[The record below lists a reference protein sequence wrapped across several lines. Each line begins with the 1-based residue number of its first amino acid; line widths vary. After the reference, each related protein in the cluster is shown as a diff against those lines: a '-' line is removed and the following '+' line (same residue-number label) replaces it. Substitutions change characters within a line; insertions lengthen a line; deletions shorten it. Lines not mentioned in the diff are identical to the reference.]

1 MEYFSFSKVLQ
12 EGEIDETGWTPTMM
26 DVVIDTDKPAERDG
40 EENIA
45 IANNGASTLVQ
56 ATTKELQYMEEEH
69 KAQQVSHD
77 IPK

>member
-1 MEYFSFSKVLQ
+1 M
-12 EGEIDETGWTPTMM
+12 I
-26 DVVIDTDKPAERDG
+26 DVVIDTDEPAERDG
-40 EENIA
+40 EEIFA
-45 IANNGASTLVQ
+45 IANYGASTLVQ